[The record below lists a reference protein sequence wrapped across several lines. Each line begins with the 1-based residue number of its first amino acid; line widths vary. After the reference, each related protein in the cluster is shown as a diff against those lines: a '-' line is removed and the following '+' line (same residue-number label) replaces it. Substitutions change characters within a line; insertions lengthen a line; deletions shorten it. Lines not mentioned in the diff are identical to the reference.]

1 MSIDTA
7 LPTSAVP
14 GALPGGDM
22 PITTPTFAGGMP
34 PTGAGAPPAPAD
46 AVKQMTQRILQTLAQ
61 SSQRKQFAGAPVPA
75 AVPGME
81 DPAAARNIGMNTAN
95 PHAWGAQRLMA
106 GVATSIQNAVAQKKQ
121 RELTKAEADWTY
133 MSSALNELYSAQAS
147 GDPRAVAEAQSKV
160 DVVMGDPKKLKQMAK
175 ALNQDWLNPE
185 KTTVYGEALKKVT
198 SKTDQTAGQKEQAK
212 QGLMGMF
219 RKLLQGRQQP
229 QLSPEQQQAMAREI
243 QAKAP
248 TITAP
253 GMGIKEQAEA
263 AKALLDLEKAEQA
276 TRENYYPPMPDEHG
290 VLRSVN
296 KTNPRDVVTVRDA
309 ETGKEIIGQAK
320 GGAAPKV
327 ATIQGVPYGVT
338 RGKETV
344 VPDSPNWT
352 KEDQTLFDGAKG
364 AARQKQQLR
373 IDPIIG
379 DQIGAPPDP
388 RDYAKG
394 TGDPEYYKA
403 LKKYGN
409 DAEKIRIEMLA
420 AGRIAGAKANNDY
433 KIVEVT
439 DYDENNNPVTHFTTG
454 KAALEA
460 GLSSATQG
468 AKNLSRSKQI
478 EDIEAS
484 STKLRDAV
492 TSLDK
497 PFSPRQI
504 AVMQEALKAGDES
517 IASAE
522 FQALANEQLTDKQFQ
537 TALWIKHLNERAM
550 SLRNIAGMGQGA
562 QDTRDAIRSLLP
574 NMGTGSPERMKT
586 MLDAFDNQVKILGSG
601 VPRAGGQTKAEER
614 KKAGESKK
622 ASDEIH
628 FTPITQ

>member
-1 MSIDTA
+1 MGNGDAATV
-7 LPTSAVP
+7 VP
-14 GALPGGDM
+14 GVTPATTPPFLPSGAPGG
-22 PITTPTFAGGMP
+22 
-34 PTGAGAPPAPAD
+34 APEPSSQ
-46 AVKQMTQRILQTLAQ
+46 VGEMTKRILATLAQ
-61 SSQRKQFAGAPVPA
+61 SAQRKQFAGTPQPA
-75 AVPGME
+75 AVPGMQ
-81 DPAAARNIGMNTAN
+81 DPNAARQIGMNTAN

-106 GVATSIQNAVAQKKQ
+106 GVTTSIQNAVAQKKQ
-121 RELTKAEADWTY
+121 KDLLKAESDWTY

-198 SKTDQTAGQKEQAK
+198 SKTEQTAGQKEQAK

-219 RKLLQGRQQP
+219 RKLMGQQQQP
-229 QLSPEQQQAMAREI
+229 QLSPEQQQTMGREI

-248 TITAP
+248 TSAP
-253 GMGIKEQAEA
+253 GMSVKDQTEA
-263 AKALLDLEKAEQA
+263 AKGILDLEKAAKEA
-276 TRENYYPPMPDEHG
+276 RENYATVVSPNGTVWAY
-290 VLRSVN
+290 N
-296 KTNPRDVVTVRDA
+296 KTNPKDAFQLRDA
-309 ETGKEIIGQAK
+309 ETGKEITGQTK
-320 GGAAPKV
+320 STAAPKV
-327 ATIQGVPYGVT
+327 VANGNVPYAIV
-338 RGKETV
+338 RGGQTLT
-344 VPDSPNWT
+344 PDSPGWT
-352 KEDQTLFDGAKG
+352 KEDQTLFDGAMG
-364 AARQKQQLR
+364 ASRQKQQLR

-388 RDYAKG
+388 SDYAKG
-394 TGDPEYYKA
+394 TGDPAYFAA
-403 LKKYGN
+403 LKKYGKE
-409 DAEKIRIEMLA
+409 AENIKNEMMA
-420 AGRIAGAKANNDY
+420 AGRIAGAKAINDY

-439 DYDENNNPVTHFTTG
+439 DYDQSGDPVTHYTTG
-454 KAALEA
+454 KAALEG

-478 EDIEAS
+478 EDIAVS
-484 STKLRDAV
+484 SQKLRDAV
-492 TSLDK
+492 TAIDK

-601 VPRAGGQTKAEER
+601 VPKAGGQVKAEER
-614 KKAGESKK
+614 KKAAESKPA
-622 ASDEIH
+622 ASGEIQ
-628 FTPITQ
+628 FTPIQ